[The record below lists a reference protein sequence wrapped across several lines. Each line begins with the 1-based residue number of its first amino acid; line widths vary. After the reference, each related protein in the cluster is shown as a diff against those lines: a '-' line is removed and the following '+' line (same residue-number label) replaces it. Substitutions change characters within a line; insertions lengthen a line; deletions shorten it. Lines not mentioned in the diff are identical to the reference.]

1 MRLFGFVGL
10 VTLAVGSAGVAGCDD
25 AKSPAVNDDIG
36 WHVGC
41 AQGSSGC
48 TLFPGRAQELMM
60 PTERDF
66 DVKCSIDGDN
76 VSFTIKDPGLD
87 PAKVTP
93 APGLAAGTITV
104 QNGNASR
111 NACNVVV
118 SDAMEYGYSPIILRG
133 NCQSSGETGACVLTR
148 LPNEPGWE
156 WVGTLQCERL
166 VRDNMI
172 MPVYNLTGLSSGS
185 PIKIALANCD

>member
-10 VTLAVGSAGVAGCDD
+10 VTLAAGAVGAAGCEG

-48 TLFPGRAQELMM
+48 TLFPGRAQELMS
-60 PTERDF
+60 PTNKRDF

-87 PAKVTP
+87 PAKSCFAMGQSAGGVHDVLPAGEIVRRIMAEANEAISRMAALQAADRTP
-93 APGLAAGTITV
+93 VAA
-104 QNGNASR
+104 
-111 NACNVVV
+111 
-118 SDAMEYGYSPIILRG
+118 E
-133 NCQSSGETGACVLTR
+133 
-148 LPNEPGWE
+148 
-156 WVGTLQCERL
+156 
-166 VRDNMI
+166 
-172 MPVYNLTGLSSGS
+172 
-185 PIKIALANCD
+185 

>member
-10 VTLAVGSAGVAGCDD
+10 VTLAAGAVGAAGCED

-48 TLFPGRAQELMM
+48 TLFPGRAQELMS
-60 PTERDF
+60 PTNKRDF

-87 PAKVTP
+87 PAKSP
-93 APGLAAGTITV
+93 PGIAAGTISV
-104 QNGNASR
+104 QNGNAKN
-111 NACNVVV
+111 NACNVTVT
-118 SDAMEYGYSPIILRG
+118 DAMEAGFSPILFRG
-133 NCQSSGETGACVLTR
+133 NCQSSGDTGSCTLTR
-148 LPNEPGWE
+148 LADMEGWQ
-156 WVGTLQCERL
+156 WVGTLRCDRL
-166 VRDNMI
+166 VRDNMN
-172 MPVYNLTGLSSGS
+172 MPVYNLTGLNSGE
-185 PIKIALANCD
+185 PVTIALANCD